1 MTRLILTADSSSA
14 AGLKLAGRADI
25 AVALEPRLVWGPIPS
40 QDELAAFVA
49 VRSIQKP
56 GSHWPDHVSPGHMN
70 EFGGGNFGLIE
81 LASAARRSNYGLNR
95 SRMPSS
101 C

>member
-14 AGLKLAGRADI
+14 GGLKLAGRADI

-49 VRSIQKP
+49 VRSTQKP
-56 GSHWPDHVSPGHMN
+56 GSHWLDHMSSEEMD
-70 EFGGGNFGLIE
+70 EFGGRDFRI
-81 LASAARRSNYGLNR
+81 ARALPALRDDR
-95 SRMPSS
+95 TMV
-101 C
+101 